1 MWSYDPAV
9 LTEYTAEAEA
19 AAFLEALPSD
29 AARREVLVHVYCWGG
44 NCIDISRSDTK
55 YTNHSSS
62 PNTGSNPNGEDGT
75 YALRDIACGEEITE
89 DYGTYASPW
98 AIGSSPYIVDSG
110 RELHFRCCLL
120 KEFLRPENP
129 SGSEHGLPVRVVL
142 APPTVSPSLASYCC
156 WPRTCKLKQ

>member
-1 MWSYDPAV
+1 MAAAAAAARPGPEKAARAAQGFACGVEIRESPGKGLGLFATAAVAAGARVWSYDPAV

-44 NCIDISRSDTK
+44 NCIDISRSNTK

-62 PNTGSNPNGEDGT
+62 PNTGSNPNGEDDCHT

-98 AIGSSPYIVDSG
+98 APGSSP
-110 RELHFRCCLL
+110 
-120 KEFLRPENP
+120 
-129 SGSEHGLPVRVVL
+129 
-142 APPTVSPSLASYCC
+142 
-156 WPRTCKLKQ
+156 